1 MKTTRNI
8 AALSVVVA
16 LGLAGPVMAPATAQG
31 PAPQAPPPGTSSTPG
46 NMGAGN
52 NGNPAV
58 KSPRANSD
66 QKTSAAGTA
75 ALEAGANSFTESQ
88 ARSRIEGAGFGKVT
102 GLAKDQQG
110 IWRGKAQ
117 KDGRMVSV
125 GLDFKG
131 NVASQ

>member
-1 MKTTRNI
+1 MHQLLPKRR
-8 AALSVVVA
+8 LWFHLKRKGS
-16 LGLAGPVMAPATAQG
+16 
-31 PAPQAPPPGTSSTPG
+31 
-46 NMGAGN
+46 
-52 NGNPAV
+52 
-58 KSPRANSD
+58 
-66 QKTSAAGTA
+66 
-75 ALEAGANSFTESQ
+75 NSFTESQ